1 MEIWSESVRLQDARM
16 RAESL
21 RRAFE
26 PVRLE
31 RRPEERMPRRRRQPV
46 IPHPVFHHRHVPV
59 H

>member
-1 MEIWSESVRLQDARM
+1 MEIWSEHVRLQDARV

-31 RRPEERMPRRRRQPV
+31 RQPSERTPRRRRRHSV
-46 IPHPVFHHRHVPV
+46 TRHRHVLA